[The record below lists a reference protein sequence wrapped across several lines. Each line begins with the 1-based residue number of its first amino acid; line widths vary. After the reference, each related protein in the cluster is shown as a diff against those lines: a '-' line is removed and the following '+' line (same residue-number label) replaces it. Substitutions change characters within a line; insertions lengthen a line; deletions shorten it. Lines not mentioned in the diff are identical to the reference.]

1 MWHSDEHPREKN
13 NERKGGLSLQT
24 PGELLVDVV
33 FGRELTQRTGC
44 AEYRLPVLFVCA
56 ATAASSAT
64 APWAVRRAAGTGCS
78 ARGRQETCC
87 PAVHGEATCR
97 AAAGE
102 TPAAAEAVA
111 AEGVSPTEESPGA
124 SVVTSGEEASVT
136 DVSET
141 KAPGAT
147 EVSVAAE
154 IAAAVASVIAS
165 AVALRCTA
173 STAGAT
179 HEAVRRGLRA
189 AASRAAYCNNAS
201 GEAIHAENSAGN
213 ASARLSR
220 AKAASSAISELT
232 MPAAHAGNSSGVRLA
247 GHAICSAARRSSRTS
262 CR

>member
-13 NERKGGLSLQT
+13 NERKGGLCLQT

-44 AEYRLPVLFVCA
+44 AEYRLPVLLVL
-56 ATAASSAT
+56 
-64 APWAVRRAAGTGCS
+64 RRDGREQRHRTLSRKAGGGD
-78 ARGRQETCC
+78 A
-87 PAVHGEATCR
+87 HGEATCGSE
-97 AAAGE
+97 AGE
-102 TPAAAEAVA
+102 APAAAEAVA

-124 SVVTSGEEASVT
+124 SVATSGEEASVT
-136 DVSET
+136 DVSKT

-147 EVSVAAE
+147 EVSAAAE
-154 IAAAVASVIAS
+154 IAAEVASVVASAGVSTVAS